1 MKILGIC
8 GSPRPEKISATYRV
22 MDVLLKET
30 GHEYELVSLR
40 NLKFSGC
47 TACLGCA
54 KDNVCRIHDD
64 LFALRDKIIS
74 ADAFVIG
81 SPNYFSGMSSLAHAF
96 LERWFQFRHQEGKLV
111 WGKLAVA
118 VGVGSMGGSPVVEQI
133 EKFMAYN
140 LVKTVD
146 TLSVN
151 GNPSCFYCGYG
162 KTCEMGV
169 PRMMG
174 IGCPEPSSIP
184 DILDNPDIRK
194 AAAEAGA
201 RLGRILSGGYD
212 RRLVALEMQ
221 ELLSDCLKE
230 NV

>member
-8 GSPRPEKISATYRV
+8 GSPRPEKISATYRIL
-22 MDVLLKET
+22 DLLLKET
-30 GHEYELVSLR
+30 GHEYELISLG

-54 KDNVCRIHDD
+54 KDNVCKLHDD
-64 LFALRDKIIS
+64 LSGVRDKIVG

-81 SPNYFSGMSSLAHAF
+81 SPNYFSGISSLTHAF

-118 VGVGSMGGSPVVEQI
+118 VGVGSMGGEPVVGQI
-133 EKFMAYN
+133 EKFMSYN

-169 PRMMG
+169 PKMTGME
-174 IGCPEPSSIP
+174 CPDPSHIP

-194 AAAEAGA
+194 SAVDAGA
-201 RLGRILSGGYD
+201 RLGRMLSGGYD
-212 RRLVALEMQ
+212 
-221 ELLSDCLKE
+221 
-230 NV
+230 